1 MNNKTYPLYEM
12 PDVSTL
18 RELVDN
24 GREKGESVTAFYRG
38 KHNDQPVTFG
48 DCSRIIERLGTY
60 LLSKGLHSDHIAI
73 IGENSTEW
81 VLSFLA
87 VTNSGNTAVPLDRGL
102 PNEDLA
108 ELVLHC
114 DCRAVIFS
122 EKNRATMEF
131 LQDRGKPY
139 TDMMYM
145 PLSEFDAYV
154 ADGARLLD
162 EGNTQFKDA
171 GETIGRDTL
180 ASIVYTSGTTGKMKG
195 VMLSHG
201 NLASNTVAGCRF
213 AEGDNAQ
220 LLLPLHHTFAW
231 SSQMLAAFIY
241 IKDLHIS
248 GDLKHILRDFQRN
261 HPQNVAAVP
270 LMADMLYKGI
280 WDTAKKSGRDKKL
293 KRGIRLSRFLMKF
306 GIDKRRSLFR
316 EVHENFG
323 GRLSLI
329 ICGGAA
335 LDSDTEIGLDDLG
348 IQVLNGY
355 GITECS
361 PIVSVNRNY
370 HYKFGSVGLPLP
382 CNRIKIDDPDENG
395 IGEIMVAG
403 SNVMLGYYMA
413 DNPGVLV
420 PPLNGWYHTGDVVDM
435 DEIGFF
441 TIKDRIKRF
450 AKIGGEMV
458 SLNAVQDMVIAAT
471 ESMGEYNYGVVSV
484 PHESKGEQIV
494 LVTNNRDVTSSL
506 LHEYVKNNGMSEL
519 YLPRII
525 LYHDKLPVFATGKSD
540 NVTLKKEVME
550 ELNSSVEKAA

>member
-1 MNNKTYPLYEM
+1 MRLKKNRPYPLYEM

-114 DCRAVIFS
+114 DCGAVIFS

-131 LQDRGKPY
+131 LQGRGKPY

-248 GDLKHILRDFQRN
+248 GDLKHVLRDFQRN

-280 WDTAKKSGRDKKL
+280 WDTAKRSGRDKKL

-323 GRLSLI
+323 GRLALI
-329 ICGGAA
+329 FCGGAA
-335 LDSDTEIGLDDLG
+335 LDPEIEKGLYDLG
-348 IQVLNGY
+348 IQVLGGY

-361 PIVSVNRNY
+361 PIVSANRNHY
-370 HYKFGSVGLPLP
+370 YKFGSVGLPLP

-403 SNVMLGYYMA
+403 SNVMLGYYKDPEA
-413 DNPGVLV
+413 TEEAFAGE
-420 PPLNGWYHTGDVVDM
+420 WFRTGDYGRIDKDGFLFITGRKKNLIILANGENVMPEELEMKLGRLEYVADVVCYEEKGSITAEFYL
-435 DEIGFF
+435 DEEHFPDARSRLEEDIGIFNRTMPMHKNISGVKIRDIPF
-441 TIKDRIKRF
+441 EKTTTMKIKR
-450 AKIGGEMV
+450 
-458 SLNAVQDMVIAAT
+458 
-471 ESMGEYNYGVVSV
+471 Y
-484 PHESKGEQIV
+484 
-494 LVTNNRDVTSSL
+494 L
-506 LHEYVKNNGMSEL
+506 LKQG
-519 YLPRII
+519 
-525 LYHDKLPVFATGKSD
+525 
-540 NVTLKKEVME
+540 
-550 ELNSSVEKAA
+550 

>member
-1 MNNKTYPLYEM
+1 MRLKKNRPYPLYEM

-248 GDLKHILRDFQRN
+248 GDLKHILKDFQRN

-280 WDTAKKSGRDKKL
+280 WDTAKRSGRDKRL

-323 GRLSLI
+323 GRLELMF
-329 ICGGAA
+329 CGGAA
-335 LDSDTEIGLDDLG
+335 LDPETEKGLYDLG
-348 IQVLNGY
+348 IQVLGGY

-361 PIVSVNRNY
+361 PIVSANRNHY
-370 HYKFGSVGLPLP
+370 YKFGSVGLPLP
-382 CNRIKIDDPDENG
+382 CNRIKIDDSDENG

-403 SNVMLGYYMA
+403 SNVMLGYYKDPEA
-413 DNPGVLV
+413 TKESFDGE
-420 PPLNGWYHTGDVVDM
+420 WFRTGDFGWIDKDGFLFITGRKKNLIILANGENVMPEELEMKLGRLEYVADVVCYEEKGCITAEFYL
-435 DEIGFF
+435 DEEHFPDARSRLEEDIGIFNRTMPMHKNISGVKIRDIPF
-441 TIKDRIKRF
+441 EKTTTMKIKR
-450 AKIGGEMV
+450 
-458 SLNAVQDMVIAAT
+458 
-471 ESMGEYNYGVVSV
+471 Y
-484 PHESKGEQIV
+484 
-494 LVTNNRDVTSSL
+494 L
-506 LHEYVKNNGMSEL
+506 LKQG
-519 YLPRII
+519 
-525 LYHDKLPVFATGKSD
+525 
-540 NVTLKKEVME
+540 
-550 ELNSSVEKAA
+550 

>member
-1 MNNKTYPLYEM
+1 MRLMKNKPYPLYEM
-12 PDVSTL
+12 PDVRTL

-24 GREKGESVTAFYRG
+24 GREKGGSVTAFYRG
-38 KHNDQPVTFG
+38 RHNDQPVTFG

-60 LLSKGLHSDHIAI
+60 LLSLGLHSDHIAI

-108 ELVLHC
+108 ELVFHC
-114 DCRAVIFS
+114 DCRAIIYS
-122 EKNRATMEF
+122 EKNRATIEF
-131 LQDRGKPY
+131 LQGLGKPY

-231 SSQMLAAFIY
+231 STQMLAAFIY

-248 GDLKHILRDFQRN
+248 GDLKHILKDFQRN

-270 LMADMLYKGI
+270 LMAEMLYKGI
-280 WDTAKKSGRDKKL
+280 
-293 KRGIRLSRFLMKF
+293 
-306 GIDKRRSLFR
+306 
-316 EVHENFG
+316 
-323 GRLSLI
+323 
-329 ICGGAA
+329 
-335 LDSDTEIGLDDLG
+335 
-348 IQVLNGY
+348 
-355 GITECS
+355 
-361 PIVSVNRNY
+361 
-370 HYKFGSVGLPLP
+370 
-382 CNRIKIDDPDENG
+382 
-395 IGEIMVAG
+395 
-403 SNVMLGYYMA
+403 
-413 DNPGVLV
+413 
-420 PPLNGWYHTGDVVDM
+420 
-435 DEIGFF
+435 
-441 TIKDRIKRF
+441 
-450 AKIGGEMV
+450 
-458 SLNAVQDMVIAAT
+458 
-471 ESMGEYNYGVVSV
+471 
-484 PHESKGEQIV
+484 
-494 LVTNNRDVTSSL
+494 
-506 LHEYVKNNGMSEL
+506 
-519 YLPRII
+519 
-525 LYHDKLPVFATGKSD
+525 
-540 NVTLKKEVME
+540 
-550 ELNSSVEKAA
+550 

>member
-1 MNNKTYPLYEM
+1 MKTMNNKPYPLYEI
-12 PDVSTL
+12 PDVCTL

-38 KHNDQPVTFG
+38 RHNDQPITFG
-48 DCSRIIERLGTY
+48 DCSRIVERLGTY
-60 LLSKGLHSDHIAI
+60 LLSLGLHSDHIAI

-102 PNEDLA
+102 PYEDLA

-114 DCRAVIFS
+114 DCRAIIYS
-122 EKNRATMEF
+122 EKSRRTIEF
-131 LQDRGKPY
+131 LQGLGKPY
-139 TDMMYM
+139 IDIMYM

-154 ADGARLLD
+154 AAGARLLD
-162 EGNTQFKDA
+162 EGNSQFKDV

-180 ASIVYTSGTTGKMKG
+180 ASIVYTSGTSGRMKG

-201 NLASNTVAGCRF
+201 NLASDTVGACRN
-213 AEGDNAQ
+213 AEAENAQ

-248 GDLKHILRDFQRN
+248 GNLKHILRDFQRN
-261 HPQNVAAVP
+261 CPQNVAAVP
-270 LMADMLYKGI
+270 MMVDMLYKGV
-280 WDTAKKSGRDKKL
+280 WDTAKRSGSDRRL

-306 GIDKRRSLFR
+306 GIDRRRSLFR

-323 GRLSLI
+323 GRLALI

-335 LDSDTEIGLDDLG
+335 LDPETEKGLYDLG

-361 PIVSVNRNY
+361 PIVSVNRNH

-403 SNVMLGYYMA
+403 SNVMLGYYKDPEA
-413 DNPGVLV
+413 TKEAFAGE
-420 PPLNGWYHTGDVVDM
+420 WFRTGDYGRIDKDGFLFITGRKKNLIILANGENVMPEELEMKLGRLEYVVDVVCYEENGSITAEFYL
-435 DEIGFF
+435 DEEHFSDARSRLEEDIGIFNRTMPMQKNISGVKIRDIPF
-441 TIKDRIKRF
+441 EKTTTMKIKR
-450 AKIGGEMV
+450 
-458 SLNAVQDMVIAAT
+458 
-471 ESMGEYNYGVVSV
+471 Y
-484 PHESKGEQIV
+484 
-494 LVTNNRDVTSSL
+494 L
-506 LHEYVKNNGMSEL
+506 LKQG
-519 YLPRII
+519 
-525 LYHDKLPVFATGKSD
+525 
-540 NVTLKKEVME
+540 
-550 ELNSSVEKAA
+550 

>member
-1 MNNKTYPLYEM
+1 MRLRKNKPYPLYEM
-12 PDVSTL
+12 PEVCTL

-48 DCSRIIERLGTY
+48 DCSRIIEKLGTY

-108 ELVLHC
+108 ELVRHC

-131 LQDRGKPY
+131 LQGLGKPY

-154 ADGARLLD
+154 AEGARLLD

-171 GETIGRDTL
+171 GEAIGRDTL

-231 SSQMLAAFIY
+231 STQMLAAFIY

-248 GDLKHILRDFQRN
+248 GDLKHILKDFQRN

-280 WDTAKKSGRDKKL
+280 WDTAKRSGREKRL

-306 GIDKRRSLFR
+306 GIDRRRSLFR

-323 GRLSLI
+323 GRLELI
-329 ICGGAA
+329 FCGGAA
-335 LDSDTEIGLDDLG
+335 LDPETEKGLYDLG
-348 IQVLNGY
+348 IQVLGGY

-361 PIVSVNRNY
+361 PIVSANRNHY
-370 HYKFGSVGLPLP
+370 YKFGSVGLPLP

-403 SNVMLGYYMA
+403 SNVMLGYYKDPEA
-413 DNPGVLV
+413 TKAAFDGE
-420 PPLNGWYHTGDVVDM
+420 WFRTGDCGWIDKDGFLYITGRKKNLIILANGENVMPEELEMKLGRLEYVADVVCYEEKGSITAEFYL
-435 DEIGFF
+435 DEEHFPDARSRLEEDIGIFNRTMPMHKNISGVKIRDIPF
-441 TIKDRIKRF
+441 EKTTTMKIKR
-450 AKIGGEMV
+450 
-458 SLNAVQDMVIAAT
+458 
-471 ESMGEYNYGVVSV
+471 Y
-484 PHESKGEQIV
+484 
-494 LVTNNRDVTSSL
+494 L
-506 LHEYVKNNGMSEL
+506 LKQG
-519 YLPRII
+519 
-525 LYHDKLPVFATGKSD
+525 
-540 NVTLKKEVME
+540 
-550 ELNSSVEKAA
+550 

>member
-1 MNNKTYPLYEM
+1 MRLRKNKPYPLYEM
-12 PDVSTL
+12 PEVCTL

-87 VTNSGNTAVPLDRGL
+87 VTNSGNIAVPLDRGL
-102 PNEDLA
+102 PYEDLA

-131 LQDRGKPY
+131 LQGLGKSY
-139 TDMMYM
+139 TDLKYM

-154 ADGARLLD
+154 AEGARLLD
-162 EGNTQFKDA
+162 GGNTQFKDA

-248 GDLKHILRDFQRN
+248 GDLKHILKDFQRN

-280 WDTAKKSGRDKKL
+280 WDTAKRSGRDKKL

-323 GRLSLI
+323 GRLELMF
-329 ICGGAA
+329 CGGAA
-335 LDSDTEIGLDDLG
+335 LDPETEKGLYDLG
-348 IQVLNGY
+348 IQVLGGY

-361 PIVSVNRNY
+361 PIVSANRNHY
-370 HYKFGSVGLPLP
+370 YKFGSVGLPLP

-403 SNVMLGYYMA
+403 SNVMLGYYKDPEA
-413 DNPGVLV
+413 TKESFDGE
-420 PPLNGWYHTGDVVDM
+420 WFRTGDFGWIDKDGFLYITGRKKNLIILANGENVMPEELEMKLGRLEYVADVVCYEEKGSITAEFYL
-435 DEIGFF
+435 DEEHFPDARSRLEEDIGIFNRTMPMHKNISGVKIRDIPF
-441 TIKDRIKRF
+441 EKTTTMKIKR
-450 AKIGGEMV
+450 
-458 SLNAVQDMVIAAT
+458 
-471 ESMGEYNYGVVSV
+471 Y
-484 PHESKGEQIV
+484 
-494 LVTNNRDVTSSL
+494 L
-506 LHEYVKNNGMSEL
+506 LKQG
-519 YLPRII
+519 
-525 LYHDKLPVFATGKSD
+525 
-540 NVTLKKEVME
+540 
-550 ELNSSVEKAA
+550 

>member
-1 MNNKTYPLYEM
+1 MRLKKNRPYPLYEM

-108 ELVLHC
+108 ELVRHC

-162 EGNTQFKDA
+162 EGNTQFEDV

-180 ASIVYTSGTTGKMKG
+180 ASIVYTSGTSGRMKG

-201 NLASNTVAGCRF
+201 NLTSDTVGACRT
-213 AEGDNAQ
+213 AEGENAQ

-323 GRLSLI
+323 GRLALI
-329 ICGGAA
+329 FCGGAA
-335 LDSDTEIGLDDLG
+335 LDPETEKGLYDLG
-348 IQVLNGY
+348 IQVLGGY

-361 PIVSVNRNY
+361 PIVSANRN
-370 HYKFGSVGLPLP
+370 HYYRFGSVGLPLP
-382 CNRIKIDDPDENG
+382 CNRIKIGDPDENG
-395 IGEIMVAG
+395 IGDIMVAG
-403 SNVMLGYYMA
+403 SNVMLGYYKDPEA
-413 DNPGVLV
+413 TKAAFDGE
-420 PPLNGWYHTGDVVDM
+420 WFRTGDCGWIDKDGFLYITGRKKNLIILANGENVMPEELEMKLGRLEYVADVVCYEEKGSITAEFYL
-435 DEIGFF
+435 DEEHFPDARSRLEEDIGIFNRTMPMHKNISGVKIRDIPF
-441 TIKDRIKRF
+441 EKTTTMKIKR
-450 AKIGGEMV
+450 
-458 SLNAVQDMVIAAT
+458 
-471 ESMGEYNYGVVSV
+471 Y
-484 PHESKGEQIV
+484 
-494 LVTNNRDVTSSL
+494 L
-506 LHEYVKNNGMSEL
+506 LKQG
-519 YLPRII
+519 
-525 LYHDKLPVFATGKSD
+525 
-540 NVTLKKEVME
+540 
-550 ELNSSVEKAA
+550 

>member
-1 MNNKTYPLYEM
+1 MKLMNNKPYPLYEM
-12 PDVSTL
+12 PDVCTL

-24 GREKGESVTAFYRG
+24 GREKGEFVTAFYRG
-38 KHNDQPVTFG
+38 RQNDQPITFG
-48 DCSRIIERLGTY
+48 DCSRIVERLGTY
-60 LLSKGLHSDHIAI
+60 LLSLGLHSDHIAI

-87 VTNSGNTAVPLDRGL
+87 VTNSGNTAVPIDRGL

-108 ELVLHC
+108 ELVLHS
-114 DCRAVIFS
+114 DCRAILYS
-122 EKNRATMEF
+122 EKCRRTMEF
-131 LQDRGKPY
+131 LQDLGKPY
-139 TDMMYM
+139 IDIMYM

-162 EGNTQFKDA
+162 EGNTQFEDV

-180 ASIVYTSGTTGKMKG
+180 ASIVYTSGTSGRMKG

-201 NLASNTVAGCRF
+201 NLTSDTVGACRT
-213 AEGDNAQ
+213 AEGENAQ

-248 GDLKHILRDFQRN
+248 GNLKHILRDFQRN
-261 HPQNVAAVP
+261 CPQNVAAVP
-270 LMADMLYKGI
+270 MIVDMLYKGV
-280 WDTAKKSGRDKKL
+280 WDTAKRSGSDRRL

-306 GIDKRRSLFR
+306 GIDRRRSLFR

-323 GRLSLI
+323 GRLALI

-335 LDSDTEIGLDDLG
+335 LDPETEKGLYDLG

-361 PIVSVNRNY
+361 PIVSVNRNH

-403 SNVMLGYYMA
+403 SNVMLGYYKDPEA
-413 DNPGVLV
+413 NKEAFAGE
-420 PPLNGWYHTGDVVDM
+420 WFRTGDYGRIDKDGFLFITGRKKNLIILANGENVMPEELEMKLGRLEYVVDVVCYEENGSITAEFYL
-435 DEIGFF
+435 DEEHFSDARSRLEEDIGIFNRTMPMQKNISGVKIRDIPF
-441 TIKDRIKRF
+441 EKTTTMKIKR
-450 AKIGGEMV
+450 
-458 SLNAVQDMVIAAT
+458 
-471 ESMGEYNYGVVSV
+471 Y
-484 PHESKGEQIV
+484 
-494 LVTNNRDVTSSL
+494 L
-506 LHEYVKNNGMSEL
+506 LKQG
-519 YLPRII
+519 
-525 LYHDKLPVFATGKSD
+525 
-540 NVTLKKEVME
+540 
-550 ELNSSVEKAA
+550 

>member
-1 MNNKTYPLYEM
+1 MNNKPYPLYEI
-12 PDVSTL
+12 PDVCTL

-24 GREKGESVTAFYRG
+24 GREKGEFVTAFYRG
-38 KHNDQPVTFG
+38 RHNDEPITFG
-48 DCSRIIERLGTY
+48 DCSRIVERLGTY
-60 LLSKGLHSDHIAI
+60 LLSLGLHSDHIAI

-87 VTNSGNTAVPLDRGL
+87 VTNSGNTAVPIDRGL

-108 ELVLHC
+108 ELVLHS
-114 DCRAVIFS
+114 DCRAILYS
-122 EKNRATMEF
+122 EKCRRTMEF
-131 LQDRGKPY
+131 LQDLGKPY
-139 TDMMYM
+139 IDIMYM

-162 EGNTQFKDA
+162 EGNTQFEDV

-180 ASIVYTSGTTGKMKG
+180 ASIVYTSGTSGRMKG

-201 NLASNTVAGCRF
+201 NLTSDTVGACRN
-213 AEGDNAQ
+213 AEAENAQ

-248 GDLKHILRDFQRN
+248 GNLKHILRDFQRN
-261 HPQNVAAVP
+261 CPQNVAAVP
-270 LMADMLYKGI
+270 MMVDMLYKGV
-280 WDTAKKSGRDKKL
+280 WDTAKRSGSDRRL

-306 GIDKRRSLFR
+306 GIDRRRSLFR

-323 GRLSLI
+323 GRLALI

-335 LDSDTEIGLDDLG
+335 LDPETEKGLYDLG

-361 PIVSVNRNY
+361 PIVSVNRNH

-403 SNVMLGYYMA
+403 SNVMLGYYKDPEA
-413 DNPGVLV
+413 TEAAFDGE
-420 PPLNGWYHTGDVVDM
+420 WFRTGDYGRIDKDGFLFITGRKKNLIILANGENVMPEELEMKLGRLEYVVDVVCYEENGSITAEFYL
-435 DEIGFF
+435 DEEHFSDARSRLEEDIGIFNRTMPMQKNISGVKIRDIPF
-441 TIKDRIKRF
+441 EKTTTMKIKR
-450 AKIGGEMV
+450 
-458 SLNAVQDMVIAAT
+458 
-471 ESMGEYNYGVVSV
+471 Y
-484 PHESKGEQIV
+484 
-494 LVTNNRDVTSSL
+494 L
-506 LHEYVKNNGMSEL
+506 LKQG
-519 YLPRII
+519 
-525 LYHDKLPVFATGKSD
+525 
-540 NVTLKKEVME
+540 
-550 ELNSSVEKAA
+550 

>member
-1 MNNKTYPLYEM
+1 MKTMNNKPYPLYEI
-12 PDVSTL
+12 PDVCTL

-24 GREKGESVTAFYRG
+24 GREKGEFVTAFYRG
-38 KHNDQPVTFG
+38 RQNDRPITFG
-48 DCSRIIERLGTY
+48 DCSRIVERLGTY
-60 LLSKGLHSDHIAI
+60 LLSLGLHSDHIAI

-87 VTNSGNTAVPLDRGL
+87 VTNSGNTAVPIDRGL

-108 ELVLHC
+108 ELVLHS
-114 DCRAVIFS
+114 DCRAILYS
-122 EKNRATMEF
+122 EKCRRTMEF
-131 LQDRGKPY
+131 LQDLGKPY
-139 TDMMYM
+139 IDIMYM

-162 EGNTQFKDA
+162 EGNTQFEDV

-180 ASIVYTSGTTGKMKG
+180 ASIVYTSGTSGRMKG

-201 NLASNTVAGCRF
+201 NLTSDTVGACRN
-213 AEGDNAQ
+213 AEAENAQ

-248 GDLKHILRDFQRN
+248 GNLKHILRDFQRN
-261 HPQNVAAVP
+261 CPQNVAAVP
-270 LMADMLYKGI
+270 MMVDMLYKGV
-280 WDTAKKSGRDKKL
+280 WDTAKRSGSDRRL

-306 GIDKRRSLFR
+306 GIDRRRSLFR

-323 GRLSLI
+323 GRLALI

-335 LDSDTEIGLDDLG
+335 LDPETEKGLYDLG

-361 PIVSVNRNY
+361 PIVSVNRNH

-403 SNVMLGYYMA
+403 SNVMLGYYKDPEA
-413 DNPGVLV
+413 TEAAFDGE
-420 PPLNGWYHTGDVVDM
+420 WFRTGDYGRIDKDGFLFITGRKKNLIILANGENVMPEELEMKLGRLEYVVDVVCYEENGSITAEFYL
-435 DEIGFF
+435 DEEHFSDARSRLEEDIGIFNRTMPMQKNISGVKIRDIPF
-441 TIKDRIKRF
+441 EKTTTMKIKR
-450 AKIGGEMV
+450 
-458 SLNAVQDMVIAAT
+458 
-471 ESMGEYNYGVVSV
+471 Y
-484 PHESKGEQIV
+484 
-494 LVTNNRDVTSSL
+494 L
-506 LHEYVKNNGMSEL
+506 LKQG
-519 YLPRII
+519 
-525 LYHDKLPVFATGKSD
+525 
-540 NVTLKKEVME
+540 
-550 ELNSSVEKAA
+550 

>member
-1 MNNKTYPLYEM
+1 MKTMNNKPYPLYEI
-12 PDVSTL
+12 PDVCTL

-24 GREKGESVTAFYRG
+24 GREKGEFVTAFYRG
-38 KHNDQPVTFG
+38 RHNDEPITFG
-48 DCSRIIERLGTY
+48 DCSRIVERLGTY
-60 LLSKGLHSDHIAI
+60 LLSLGLHSDHIAI

-87 VTNSGNTAVPLDRGL
+87 VTNSGNTAVPIDRGL

-108 ELVLHC
+108 ELVLHS
-114 DCRAVIFS
+114 DCRAILYS
-122 EKNRATMEF
+122 EKCRRTMEF
-131 LQDRGKPY
+131 LQDLGKPY
-139 TDMMYM
+139 IDIMYM

-162 EGNTQFKDA
+162 EGNTQFEDV

-180 ASIVYTSGTTGKMKG
+180 ASIVYTSGTSGRMKG

-201 NLASNTVAGCRF
+201 NLTSDTVGACRN
-213 AEGDNAQ
+213 AEAENAQ

-248 GDLKHILRDFQRN
+248 GNLKHILRDFQRN
-261 HPQNVAAVP
+261 CPQNVAAVP
-270 LMADMLYKGI
+270 MMVDMLYKGV
-280 WDTAKKSGRDKKL
+280 WDTAKRSGSDRRL

-306 GIDKRRSLFR
+306 GIDRRRSLFR

-323 GRLSLI
+323 GRLALI

-335 LDSDTEIGLDDLG
+335 LDPETEKGLYDLG

-361 PIVSVNRNY
+361 PIVSVNRNH

-395 IGEIMVAG
+395 VGEIMVAG
-403 SNVMLGYYMA
+403 SNVMLGYYKDPEA
-413 DNPGVLV
+413 TEAAFDGE
-420 PPLNGWYHTGDVVDM
+420 WFRTGDYGRIDEDGFLFITGRKKNLIILANGENVMPEELEMKLGRLEYVVDVVCYEEKGSITAEFYL
-435 DEIGFF
+435 DEEHFSDARSRLEEDIGIFNRTMPMQKNISGVKIRDIPF
-441 TIKDRIKRF
+441 EKTTTMKIKR
-450 AKIGGEMV
+450 
-458 SLNAVQDMVIAAT
+458 
-471 ESMGEYNYGVVSV
+471 Y
-484 PHESKGEQIV
+484 
-494 LVTNNRDVTSSL
+494 L
-506 LHEYVKNNGMSEL
+506 LKQG
-519 YLPRII
+519 
-525 LYHDKLPVFATGKSD
+525 
-540 NVTLKKEVME
+540 
-550 ELNSSVEKAA
+550 

>member
-1 MNNKTYPLYEM
+1 MNNKPYPLYEI
-12 PDVSTL
+12 PDVCTL

-24 GREKGESVTAFYRG
+24 GREKGEFVTAFYRG
-38 KHNDQPVTFG
+38 RQNDQPITFG
-48 DCSRIIERLGTY
+48 DCSRIVERLGTY
-60 LLSKGLHSDHIAI
+60 LLSLGLHSDHIAI

-87 VTNSGNTAVPLDRGL
+87 VTNSGNTAVPIDRGL

-108 ELVLHC
+108 ELVLHS
-114 DCRAVIFS
+114 DCRAILYS
-122 EKNRATMEF
+122 EKCRRTMEF
-131 LQDRGKPY
+131 LQDLGKPY
-139 TDMMYM
+139 IDIMYM

-162 EGNTQFKDA
+162 EGNTQFEDV

-180 ASIVYTSGTTGKMKG
+180 ASIVYTSGTSGRMKG

-201 NLASNTVAGCRF
+201 NLTSDTVGACRT
-213 AEGDNAQ
+213 AEGENAQ

-248 GDLKHILRDFQRN
+248 GNLKHILRDFQRN
-261 HPQNVAAVP
+261 CPQNVAAVP
-270 LMADMLYKGI
+270 MMVDMLYKSV
-280 WDTAKKSGRDKKL
+280 WDTAKRSGSDRRL

-306 GIDKRRSLFR
+306 GIDRRRSLFR

-323 GRLSLI
+323 GRLALI

-335 LDSDTEIGLDDLG
+335 LDPETEKGLYDLG

-361 PIVSVNRNY
+361 PIVSVNRNH

-403 SNVMLGYYMA
+403 SNVMLGYYKDPEA
-413 DNPGVLV
+413 NKEAFAGE
-420 PPLNGWYHTGDVVDM
+420 WFRTGDYGRIDKDGFLFITGRKKNLIILANGENVMPEELEMKLGRLEYVVDVVCYEENGSITAEFYL
-435 DEIGFF
+435 DEEHFSDARSRLEEDIGIFNRTMPMQKNISGVKIRDIPF
-441 TIKDRIKRF
+441 EKTTTMKIKR
-450 AKIGGEMV
+450 
-458 SLNAVQDMVIAAT
+458 
-471 ESMGEYNYGVVSV
+471 Y
-484 PHESKGEQIV
+484 
-494 LVTNNRDVTSSL
+494 L
-506 LHEYVKNNGMSEL
+506 LKQG
-519 YLPRII
+519 
-525 LYHDKLPVFATGKSD
+525 
-540 NVTLKKEVME
+540 
-550 ELNSSVEKAA
+550 

>member
-1 MNNKTYPLYEM
+1 MKTMNNKPYPLYEI
-12 PDVSTL
+12 PDVCTL

-24 GREKGESVTAFYRG
+24 GREKGEFVTAFYRG
-38 KHNDQPVTFG
+38 RHNDEPITFG
-48 DCSRIIERLGTY
+48 DCSRIVERLGTY
-60 LLSKGLHSDHIAI
+60 LLSLGLHSDHIAI

-87 VTNSGNTAVPLDRGL
+87 VTNSGNTAVPIDRGL

-108 ELVLHC
+108 ELVLHS
-114 DCRAVIFS
+114 DCRAILYS
-122 EKNRATMEF
+122 EKCRRTMEF
-131 LQDRGKPY
+131 LQDLGKPY
-139 TDMMYM
+139 IDIMYM

-162 EGNTQFKDA
+162 EGNTQFEDV

-180 ASIVYTSGTTGKMKG
+180 ASIVYTSGTSGRMKG

-201 NLASNTVAGCRF
+201 NLTSDTVGACRN
-213 AEGDNAQ
+213 AEAENAQ

-248 GDLKHILRDFQRN
+248 GNLKHILRDFQRN
-261 HPQNVAAVP
+261 CPQNVAAVP
-270 LMADMLYKGI
+270 MMVDMLYKGV
-280 WDTAKKSGRDKKL
+280 WDTAKRSGSDRRL

-306 GIDKRRSLFR
+306 GIDRRRSLFR

-323 GRLSLI
+323 GRLALI

-335 LDSDTEIGLDDLG
+335 LDPETEKGLYDLG

-361 PIVSVNRNY
+361 PIVSVNRNH

-403 SNVMLGYYMA
+403 SNVMLGYYKDPEA
-413 DNPGVLV
+413 TEAAFDGE
-420 PPLNGWYHTGDVVDM
+420 WFRTGDYGRIDKDGFLFITGRKKNLIILANGENVMPEELEMKLGRLEYVVDVVCYEENGSITAEFYL
-435 DEIGFF
+435 DEEHFSDARSRLEEDIGIFNRTMPMQKNISGVKIRDIPF
-441 TIKDRIKRF
+441 EKTTTMKIKR
-450 AKIGGEMV
+450 
-458 SLNAVQDMVIAAT
+458 
-471 ESMGEYNYGVVSV
+471 Y
-484 PHESKGEQIV
+484 
-494 LVTNNRDVTSSL
+494 L
-506 LHEYVKNNGMSEL
+506 LKQG
-519 YLPRII
+519 
-525 LYHDKLPVFATGKSD
+525 
-540 NVTLKKEVME
+540 
-550 ELNSSVEKAA
+550 

>member
-1 MNNKTYPLYEM
+1 M
-12 PDVSTL
+12 PEVCTL

-48 DCSRIIERLGTY
+48 DCSRIIEKLGTY

-131 LQDRGKPY
+131 LQGRGKPY

-154 ADGARLLD
+154 ADGARLLY
-162 EGNTQFKDA
+162 EGNTQFKDV

-280 WDTAKKSGRDKKL
+280 WDTAKRSGRDKKL

-323 GRLSLI
+323 GRLELMF
-329 ICGGAA
+329 CGGAA
-335 LDSDTEIGLDDLG
+335 LDPETEKGLYDLG
-348 IQVLNGY
+348 IQVLGGY

-361 PIVSVNRNY
+361 PIVSANRNHY
-370 HYKFGSVGLPLP
+370 YKFGSVGLPLP
-382 CNRIKIDDPDENG
+382 CNRIKIDHPDGNG
-395 IGEIMVAG
+395 VGEIMVAG
-403 SNVMLGYYMA
+403 SNVMLGYYKDPEA
-413 DNPGVLV
+413 TKESFDGE
-420 PPLNGWYHTGDVVDM
+420 WFRTGDFGWIDKDGFLYITGRKKNLIILANGENVMPEELEMKLGRLEYVADVVCYEEKGSITAEFYL
-435 DEIGFF
+435 DEEHFPDARSRLEEDIGIFNRTMPMHKNISGVKIRDIPF
-441 TIKDRIKRF
+441 EKTTTMKIKR
-450 AKIGGEMV
+450 
-458 SLNAVQDMVIAAT
+458 
-471 ESMGEYNYGVVSV
+471 Y
-484 PHESKGEQIV
+484 
-494 LVTNNRDVTSSL
+494 L
-506 LHEYVKNNGMSEL
+506 LKQG
-519 YLPRII
+519 
-525 LYHDKLPVFATGKSD
+525 
-540 NVTLKKEVME
+540 
-550 ELNSSVEKAA
+550 